1 MAIKT
6 FTTGEVLTASDTM
19 TYLANAGLVYVA
31 QGTIAAGTALNFT
44 SIFTSAYDNYRVV
57 FNPTANQTAPGNQIN
72 LRVRSGSTDLST
84 GNNYLW
90 SRGYYYSGG
99 SGASGSAA
107 ANEINASDSNN
118 GVVAFSFDL
127 ISPRLS
133 LATLVTGQTSVF
145 QPAGGGPFLFGINWA
160 GFVNN
165 TNSYDGFSLIGT
177 SAFSGTARVYGY
189 RQS

>member
-6 FTTGEVLTASDTM
+6 FTTGEVLTASDTN
-19 TYLANAGLVYVA
+19 TYLANAGLTYIT
-31 QGTIAAGTALNFT
+31 QGTVSANTTLNFT

-57 FNPTANQTAPGNQIN
+57 FVSSANQTAPGNQIN

-84 GNNYLW
+84 GNAYLW
-90 SRGYYYSGG
+90 SRVYFYTAG
-99 SGASGSAA
+99 SGADGSVA
-107 ANEINASDSNN
+107 ANQINASDSNN
-118 GVVAFSFDL
+118 GFVSFSFDL
-127 ISPRLS
+127 YAPRL
-133 LATLVTGQTSVF
+133 AQQTLVTGQTSAY

-165 TNSYDGFSLIGT
+165 TTSYDGFSLIGT
-177 SAFSGTARVYGY
+177 SNFSGTARVYGY